1 MTGID
6 ADTSQ
11 DIAEAINL
19 KGGRYIEAQVQGSK
33 DEANDGTLVVLAA
46 GDR

>member
-11 DIAEAINL
+11 DIAEGISL
-19 KGGRYIEAQVQGSK
+19 RGGRYIEAQVQGSK
-33 DEANDGTLVVLAA
+33 DEANDGTLVVLVA